1 MVKEKSLKFQNNL
14 KKSDLFGC
22 FLLAF
27 LSLMPG
33 PLLIQFTLWPQ
44 KRFTG
49 VMKGQHK
56 LAMPRSEVSRLFP
69 LQLTLQGNSIWDHS
83 QCFIF
88 SWQKYAHTA
97 SNYDISYLQEKP
109 KLCVCVSL
117 WITVTT
123 RALNHSLHP
132 CLITKVVAIEET
144 RGNHREG
151 DKEQLKQGVFHR
163 KEQVKATC
171 CLTSVSPIVKG
182 NGALGNI
189 HELNNGGKK
198 TLPFKSNVQHV
209 QFCFTSGYP
218 VVNGTCKQKW
228 NKQEVWWDRGSH
240 MIKEDDD

>member
-1 MVKEKSLKFQNNL
+1 MKWSEQAIPTSAHLAREQHLRSQPVFHLLLTEVCSHRIELWH
-14 KKSDLFGC
+14 
-22 FLLAF
+22 FLP
-27 LSLMPG
+27 PG
-33 PLLIQFTLWPQ
+33 EAQTVCL
-44 KRFTG
+44 
-49 VMKGQHK
+49 
-56 LAMPRSEVSRLFP
+56 
-69 LQLTLQGNSIWDHS
+69 
-83 QCFIF
+83 
-88 SWQKYAHTA
+88 
-97 SNYDISYLQEKP
+97 
-109 KLCVCVSL
+109 CVSL

-198 TLPFKSNVQHV
+198 TLSFKSNVQHV